1 MYCMY
6 IHCYMKLVKL
16 SLQKKKDNNG
26 GPLAT
31 IIRDHLGASGK
42 YVQIIKYMYIF
53 SNKIFQ
59 VQVQVQD

>member
-16 SLQKKKDNNG
+16 SLQKKDNNG

-31 IIRDHLGASGK
+31 IICDHMGASGK
-42 YVQIIKYMYIF
+42 YVPIVEYM
-53 SNKIFQ
+53 
-59 VQVQVQD
+59 